1 MVCYTIRCSLI
12 VLLAGKWF
20 LYLVI
25 YFFNSLFYSYQVVLL
40 FFSFLLGS
48 NSVIRP
54 SFVILSNESVFFYKV
69 KKVRFLSFI
78 VLFCFLILVGLFYF
92 WWAPIP
98 WVLNVVKSRKFKR
111 YLRNDNSRSMIRK
124 KNQVFEVS
132 LELIWLTPK
141 KNLKIKVHGI
151 LTS

>member
-1 MVCYTIRCSLI
+1 MVCFTIRCSLI

-20 LYLVI
+20 LYLVM

-40 FFSFLLGS
+40 FFSFCYDQIHLFVHLS
-48 NSVIRP
+48 LFCRTKVF
-54 SFVILSNESVFFYKV
+54 SFISQ
-69 KKVRFLSFI
+69 KVRFLSFI
-78 VLFCFLILVGLFYF
+78 GFFLILVGLFYF

-132 LELIWLTPK
+132 LELIWLTPT
-141 KNLKIKVHGI
+141 KNLKIKVHEI

>member
-40 FFSFLLGS
+40 FFFLLGS

-132 LELIWLTPK
+132 LELIWLTST
-141 KNLKIKVHGI
+141 KNLKIKVHEI